1 MNIANLVLSTTA
13 HTFPIVLRTTLRGK
27 CEVSPN
33 QIKQF
38 FEIALERNNTTSP
51 DVVIGACYSVLS
63 STALTGLTANI
74 VPWSMV
80 KAEFIEALKLLRRT
94 SEYHMVY
101 QRLFYQ
107 LTTAMC
113 VDHLVD
119 AILVQ
124 FCSFLKFEGSVRYS
138 DDAMKS
144 FFDLAGI
151 RSSGSIVT
159 ILDTLYTDIPS
170 EFKERLRHRITVTL
184 TNALEDGAQRENG
197 RIPNRADILKVI
209 LVLWSC
215 SPPDVATY
223 LTTRTT
229 EPHDVW
235 QDLCALIE
243 QHIVAATV

>member
-13 HTFPIVLRTTLRGK
+13 HTFPIVLRTTLQGK

-124 FCSFLKFEGSVRYS
+124 FCSFLKFEGSARTR
-138 DDAMKS
+138 DAAMKS
-144 FFDLAGI
+144 FFALSAI
-151 RSSGSIVT
+151 RSSGSLVT
-159 ILDTLYTDIPS
+159 SLAPPSTQVHLD
-170 EFKERLRHRITVTL
+170 F
-184 TNALEDGAQRENG
+184 
-197 RIPNRADILKVI
+197 
-209 LVLWSC
+209 
-215 SPPDVATY
+215 
-223 LTTRTT
+223 
-229 EPHDVW
+229 
-235 QDLCALIE
+235 
-243 QHIVAATV
+243 